1 MVRTVKTWFRCQYQ
15 GCTVETDTG
24 YEMLIE
30 GKKVMVCQSCMEKIQ
45 RKKGEK
51 KDLSSLLE
59 GVGRR

>member
-1 MVRTVKTWFRCQYQ
+1 MVRTVRTWFRCQYQ

-30 GKKVMVCQSCMEKIQ
+30 GKKMMVCPNCLEEIQ

-51 KDLSSLLE
+51 SDLTFLFE
-59 GVGRR
+59 GDRRR